1 MLLLLLLRSLVCVSL
16 DSGRLSNACPPGGA
30 VVESRYV
37 HIVHSAPGRLHGH
50 IKKVRARKNQN
61 ISKSIMRAMETAVI
75 RTGPAARLAK
85 KPRAALTRPLHAKP
99 AQRAPRNALHSVHG
113 RP

>member
-1 MLLLLLLRSLVCVSL
+1 MR
-16 DSGRLSNACPPGGA
+16 APPGGLWL
-30 VVESRYV
+30 SHGMSIWYTLRPGGYTV
-37 HIVHSAPGRLHGH
+37 HIYKKA
-50 IKKVRARKNQN
+50 KVRARKNQN